1 MALYYIDVCIIF
13 NLQKIGSIDQK
24 VSELWPLAFDYLD
37 ILENLA
43 FAQIGQLVKISKWAR
58 RPKKNL
64 MVKLTLYA
72 NMATFWPT
80 SHALSIH
87 GPPQSKILEPPMQL
101 FHPFILLTYLHLYEM
116 RSFLF

>member
-43 FAQIGQLVKISKWAR
+43 FAQIGQLVKISKWAGPQTQKKFDGQINIICKYGHILANIPR
-58 RPKKNL
+58 LVNTRPSPIENPG
-64 MVKLTLYA
+64 TA
-72 NMATFWPT
+72 HGFWINP
-80 SHALSIH
+80 
-87 GPPQSKILEPPMQL
+87 
-101 FHPFILLTYLHLYEM
+101 
-116 RSFLF
+116 